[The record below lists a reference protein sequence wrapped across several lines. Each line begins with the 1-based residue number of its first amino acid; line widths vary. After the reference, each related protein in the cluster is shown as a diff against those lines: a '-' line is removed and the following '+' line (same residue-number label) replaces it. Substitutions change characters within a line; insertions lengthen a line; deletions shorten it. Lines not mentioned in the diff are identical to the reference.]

1 LLLNDTPTEA
11 LAQSLSSCD
20 QAAGHRILELFAG
33 VGGFRHGFEQ
43 ANAALSLPTCPRP
56 LDVVWANQW
65 EPSCARQ
72 HAATVYK
79 ARWGHAPVN
88 RNLFEVLDDPAEMA
102 RVDALAP
109 TMLVGGFPCQ
119 DYSVANS
126 RAAGLAGAK
135 GALWWAIHRLL
146 EARIDAGRPIE
157 SLVLENV
164 DRLIN
169 SPSGVRGRD
178 FAVILASLQGLGY
191 GVAWQVVNSGDYG
204 YPQRRKR
211 VFIVAV
217 HQCTP
222 AWREWLGGIVAPD
235 RWLLADSPLARAFPV
250 MQSGRLSRCDVGNDA
265 QLAEAS
271 YAPSARGKSRFASA
285 GVCIGGTA
293 WTLATK
299 AAPIAD
305 FTPFVGCPSRMTL
318 GDVVASSSD
327 VPQQFYLSD
336 QDVERWRA
344 AKGSKSTTRVKADG
358 FEYVYSEGPMPFP
371 DALDKPSR
379 TIITSEGGTTVSRTK
394 HVVAGP
400 DGRLRRLT
408 PDELDIL
415 NGFPRGFTA
424 VAGVSDVQRAFLMGN
439 ALVTG
444 IVARLAVAMHLPAY
458 APTR

>member
-1 LLLNDTPTEA
+1 MLLNDTPTGA
-11 LAQSLSSCD
+11 LSQSHTTRD

-43 ANAALSLPTCPRP
+43 ANSALAQPTCPRP
-56 LDVVWANQW
+56 FEVVWANQW
-65 EPSCARQ
+65 EPSCKRQ
-72 HAATVYK
+72 HAASVYE

-88 RNLFEVLDDPAEMA
+88 RSLFDVLDDPEEMS
-102 RVDALAP
+102 RIDALAP

-119 DYSVANS
+119 DYSVANT

-146 EARIDAGRPIE
+146 AERIDAGLPIE

-164 DRLIN
+164 DRLIS
-169 SPSGVRGRD
+169 SPTGVRGRD

-204 YPQRRKR
+204 YAQRRKR

-222 AWREWLGGIVAPD
+222 AWREWLSGSSAPD
-235 RWLLADSPLARAFPV
+235 QWLVADSPLARAFPV
-250 MQSGRLSRCDVGNDA
+250 KQAGRLLRCDVGCDA
-265 QLAEAS
+265 QLAEAT

-293 WTLATK
+293 WTIATK
-299 AAPIAD
+299 AATVAD
-305 FTPFVGCPSRMTL
+305 FTPYVGRPTAMTL
-318 GDVVASSSD
+318 GDVVAGTSD

-336 QDVERWRA
+336 QEVERWRV
-344 AKGSKSTTRVKADG
+344 AKGSRSATRVKADG
-358 FEYVYSEGPMPFP
+358 FAYVYSEGAMPFP

-379 TIITSEGGTTVSRTK
+379 TIITSEGGTAAARTK
-394 HVVAGP
+394 HVVPGP

-408 PDELDIL
+408 PDELDVL
-415 NGFPRGFTA
+415 NGLPRGFTA
-424 VAGVSDVQRAFLMGN
+424 VGGVSDVQRAFLMGN

-444 IVARLAVAMHLPAY
+444 IVARIAVGMHIQAY